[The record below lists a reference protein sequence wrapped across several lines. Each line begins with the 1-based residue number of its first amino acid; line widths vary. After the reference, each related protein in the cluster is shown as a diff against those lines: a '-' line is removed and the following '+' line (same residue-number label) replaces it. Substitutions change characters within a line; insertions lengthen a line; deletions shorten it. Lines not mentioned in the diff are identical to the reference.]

1 MEKLR
6 IKRHYQSWVANET
19 LEDYS
24 LRYASK
30 SYRRWTPFLL
40 ANTAIGGI
48 SFLALEAIGGSITIT
63 YGFQNAFPAIVIVSL
78 LIFITNFPIVYYASK
93 ENIDIDLLTRGAG
106 FGYIGSTITSII
118 YASFTFI
125 FFALEAAIMAQALQ
139 LYFGLNIVIG
149 YLISSLIIIPI
160 VFFGVTLINQLQI
173 WTQPVW
179 IILMVSPLLFVL
191 YKEPGLLA
199 EWAQYTG
206 VDSNTGEFNV
216 LLFGAAS
223 GVLFSLVAQVGE
235 QVDYL
240 RFLPNKTEKNK
251 VKWWASSILAGP
263 GWIFVGALK
272 ILAGSLLAF
281 LLIQTGEEPSKA
293 VEPIRMYIKAYE
305 YVFESPFVILTVAT
319 IFVLISQIKIN
330 VTNAYAGS
338 LAWSNFFC
346 RLTHYHPGRVVW
358 LVFNVLIA
366 LLLMLLG
373 IFHTLEGVLTIYSIV
388 AVAWIGSLFAD
399 LVVLKP
405 LKISPG
411 YIEFKR
417 AYLYNF
423 NPVGCGS
430 MTIASVLGITAYL
443 GLFGPV
449 FQVFSVYLS
458 LFASFTIAILI
469 GVLTKGRYYIARE
482 NLHFSDEPDIG
493 DVIKCCICEIDYE
506 ANDMAQCPYNEGPI
520 CSLCCGLDNHCHDV
534 CKKQNHLLPVEQI
547 EGGDVPTVFAPHI
560 GRRIGRFFGLF
571 FIFSALLGAVFL
583 LSYRLLDVDYPSAEL
598 INILTRIYTGTLVII
613 AIVTWWVVLSHESR
627 ELAEAELLQSMNHLD
642 LTRNELVESEKMSSL
657 GDLVAGIAH
666 EINTPI
672 GITVSASS
680 YLQQETEELK
690 KNLNQQQLSQ
700 TKIENYLDHAEQSS
714 KLILSN
720 TNRAAKLIQ
729 TFKQLAVD
737 QVSDERRQ
745 FDLRRYLEEIFLN
758 LRPKLKGLKVNVK
771 ILCPENI
778 AMDSY
783 PGPLAQV
790 ITNFVINSL
799 QHAFHDDHQ
808 GEIIV
813 RVNTLDKENIEIN
826 YSDNG
831 VSIPPHLKDKIFE
844 PFFTTRRSDG
854 GSGLGLYLVY
864 NIVTHK
870 LGGTIEFTVDGTN
883 SGNTFMIRI
892 PQYSPFTQIDKKH
905 AP

>member
-1 MEKLR
+1 MDKLR

-63 YGFQNAFPAIVIVSL
+63 YGFQNAFPAIVVVSL

-173 WTQPVW
+173 WTQPIW
-179 IILMVSPLLFVL
+179 IILMVCPLLVVL
-191 YKEPGLLA
+191 YNEPGLLA
-199 EWAQYTG
+199 ELAQYTG
-206 VDSNTGEFNV
+206 VDGNSGEFNI

-240 RFLPNKTEKNK
+240 RFLPDKTDENRGQ
-251 VKWWASSILAGP
+251 WWTFSILAGP

-281 LLIQTGEEPSKA
+281 LLIRTGEDPSKA

-305 YVFESPFVILTVAT
+305 YVFDNPFLILTVAT
-319 IFVLISQIKIN
+319 FFVLISQIKIN

-373 IFHTLEGVLTIYSIV
+373 IFHTLEGVLTIYSNV
-388 AVAWIGSLFAD
+388 AVAWIGSLVAD

-405 LKISPG
+405 LKISPA

-443 GLFGPV
+443 GLFGPGV
-449 FQVFSVYLS
+449 QVFSVYLS
-458 LFASFTIAILI
+458 LAAAFTIAIII
-469 GVLTKGRYYIARE
+469 GVATKGKYYIARK
-482 NLHFSDEPDIG
+482 NRFFSNQPDIG
-493 DVIKCCICEIDYE
+493 EKIMCCICEIDYE
-506 ANDMAQCPYNEGPI
+506 ANDMAQCPYNDGPI
-520 CSLCCGLDNHCHDV
+520 CSLCCGLDNHCHDI
-534 CKKQNHLLPVEQI
+534 CKKHQHLPPSEQEDII
-547 EGGDVPTVFAPHI
+547 EADTVFAPHI

-583 LSYRLLDVDYPSAEL
+583 LSYRILDVDYPSAEL
-598 INILTRIYTGTLVII
+598 INILTRIYAGSLVII
-613 AIVTWWVVLSHESR
+613 AVVTWWVVLSHESR
-627 ELAEAELLQSMNHLD
+627 ELAEAELLQSMRHLD
-642 LTRNELVESEKMSSL
+642 FTRKELVESEKMASL

-666 EINTPI
+666 EINTPV

-690 KNLNQQQLSQ
+690 KLLNDQELSQ
-700 TKIENYLDHAEQSS
+700 NELESYLDHAEQST

-720 TNRAAKLIQ
+720 TDRAAKLIQ

-745 FDLRRYLEEIFLN
+745 FNLHSYLEEIFLN
-758 LRPKLKGLKVNVK
+758 LRPKLKEARVNVN
-771 ILCPENI
+771 ILCPKNI
-778 AMDSY
+778 VMDSY

-799 QHAFHDDHQ
+799 QHAYEDDHP

-813 RVNTLDKENIEIN
+813 RVKSLDKDSIEIN

-831 VSIPPHLKDKIFE
+831 TSIPMQFKEKIFE

-870 LGGTIEFTVDGTN
+870 LGGTIEVSLDESGF
-883 SGNTFMIRI
+883 GNTFIIRI
-892 PQYSPFTQIDKKH
+892 PRYSPVAQLNSEH
-905 AP
+905 EP